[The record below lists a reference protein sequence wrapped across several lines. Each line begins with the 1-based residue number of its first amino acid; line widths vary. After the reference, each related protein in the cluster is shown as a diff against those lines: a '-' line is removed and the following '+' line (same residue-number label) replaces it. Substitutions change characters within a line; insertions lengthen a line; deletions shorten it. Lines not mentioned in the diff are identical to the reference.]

1 MSDKLGLPHLP
12 PITTESSVRSAKDS
26 ITADAMAEL
35 RDLLPKGIAV
45 NAAWKKNL
53 EEIKDVLYTLY
64 VAGEENGDQD
74 GYDRGYDDG
83 YADGQD
89 EPNPEDE

>member
-1 MSDKLGLPHLP
+1 MTELIKLPNMGLPRR
-12 PITTESSVRSAKDS
+12 VKDTV
-26 ITADAMAEL
+26 TADAMAEL

-45 NAAWKKNL
+45 NAAWKKN
-53 EEIKDVLYTLY
+53 EEAIVDVLYSLY

-83 YADGQD
+83 YTDGQ
-89 EPNPEDE
+89 ESEG